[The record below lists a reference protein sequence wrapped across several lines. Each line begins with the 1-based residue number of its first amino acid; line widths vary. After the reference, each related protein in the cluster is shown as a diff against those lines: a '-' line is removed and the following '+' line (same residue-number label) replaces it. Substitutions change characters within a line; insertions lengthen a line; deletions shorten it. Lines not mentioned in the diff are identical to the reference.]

1 MKDLQKLLDRGT
13 KDTNRMVH
21 ECISAAEYFCR
32 EGDFTASAE
41 AWGLAA
47 TYCTAM
53 AQGRMIDV
61 GGIRPMAGD
70 K

>member
-1 MKDLQKLLDRGT
+1 MKDLQKLLDRGA
-13 KDTNRMVH
+13 KDTRRMVR
-21 ECISAAEYFCR
+21 ECIEAGDYYCQ
-32 EGDFTASAE
+32 EGDFEASAE

-53 AQGRMIDV
+53 AQGRMVNI
-61 GGIRPMAGD
+61 GGIRSKAGD

>member
-21 ECISAAEYFCR
+21 ECITAAEYFCR
-32 EGDFTASAE
+32 EGNFTASAE